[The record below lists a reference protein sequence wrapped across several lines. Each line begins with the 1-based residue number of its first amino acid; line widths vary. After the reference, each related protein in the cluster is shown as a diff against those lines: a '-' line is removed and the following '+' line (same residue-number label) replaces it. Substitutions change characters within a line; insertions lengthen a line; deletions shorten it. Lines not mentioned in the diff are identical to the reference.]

1 MRSPDFSQCAA
12 CSRSSHC
19 WGRWPGRLGGPPVRH
34 RLRRGPRHANRSL
47 PLPDRGLGQCRRPRQ
62 ARGQPDR
69 TAVSVGAGADGAM
82 GAHAP
87 HPVDPCGRAAD
98 VRGRRRDRPAR
109 AHSLRFQAAR
119 PGCTQVSRS
128 LTEAGLPKLQS
139 ALRCLARKDAQA
151 FARRH
156 GRLAAHD
163 VQAARRGQRC
173 ADLGRPAR
181 IAQRPARARGS
192 RQAACEDQRA
202 DRRSLARRPAR
213 DERSFRA
220 RYQRLRRMRRCT
232 AWPAPPA
239 GAALTRYRPARRPR
253 KRADNVSVLAPALPS
268 AVIVRSTAE

>member
-1 MRSPDFSQCAA
+1 MAPWEPMRLT
-12 CSRSSHC
+12 RSIH
-19 WGRWPGRLGGPPVRH
+19 
-34 RLRRGPRHANRSL
+34 
-47 PLPDRGLGQCRRPRQ
+47 
-62 ARGQPDR
+62 
-69 TAVSVGAGADGAM
+69 
-82 GAHAP
+82 
-87 HPVDPCGRAAD
+87 AD
-98 VRGRRRDRPAR
+98 VLLMYEADDAIVPP

-119 PGCTQVSRS
+119 PSTQTVA
-128 LTEAGLPKLQS
+128 LEAGSTADPSTPFVHGTISGCRARTLCVGDRRLRRPGARRSRCRAQRRAHGLHAGQPLPHRGWAAEAPERTSLPRPQG
-139 ALRCLARKDAQA
+139 CPGV
-151 FARRH
+151 ARRH
-156 GRLAAHD
+156 GRPAAHD
-163 VQAARRGQRC
+163 VHAARRGQRC

-213 DERSFRA
+213 DELSFAA

>member
-1 MRSPDFSQCAA
+1 MAPWEPMRLT
-12 CSRSSHC
+12 RSIH
-19 WGRWPGRLGGPPVRH
+19 
-34 RLRRGPRHANRSL
+34 
-47 PLPDRGLGQCRRPRQ
+47 
-62 ARGQPDR
+62 
-69 TAVSVGAGADGAM
+69 
-82 GAHAP
+82 
-87 HPVDPCGRAAD
+87 AD
-98 VRGRRRDRPAR
+98 VLLMYEADDAIVPP

-119 PGCTQVSRS
+119 PSTQTVALEAGSTADPSAPFVHGTISGGRARTLCVAIGAFADRALAARAAERSAARTGCTQVSRS

-202 DRRSLARRPAR
+202 DRRSLALRPAR
-213 DERSFRA
+213 DEPSFAA
-220 RYQRLRRMRRCT
+220 RYQRLRRMRKCT

-239 GAALTRYRPARRPR
+239 GAALTRYRPALRPR
-253 KRADNVSVLAPALPS
+253 KRAGNVSVLAPALPS